1 MRDMT
6 TSAGMWAGSMRRL
19 LATMLCLIAIT
30 VGSGSRAGPEA
41 VLWKRWLAHDR
52 AATTEVDHGAWE
64 TFLTHYVRIGPDNIH
79 RVAYGE
85 VTPADREALDAYLE
99 RLSDTV
105 ISRYN
110 RTEQLA
116 FWINLYNALV
126 VDTVLEHY
134 PIASIRDVEASAEG
148 PFDLA
153 LIEVEGYALSLN
165 DIQNRILR
173 PIWRDPRVLYALSCA
188 ALGCP
193 NLQPVPFT
201 SRELDRQLSDAA
213 MAYINDPRGARLE
226 DQDLVVSSLFRWYR
240 GDFGGSDQTV
250 IHHLMGF
257 ATPRLAMKLQ
267 QCNGIAGDH
276 FDWRLNDA
284 TS

>member
-1 MRDMT
+1 MT
-6 TSAGMWAGSMRRL
+6 TSAEMWAGFKRRL
-19 LATMLCLIAIT
+19 LAAMLCLSALT
-30 VGSGSRAGPEA
+30 VGGGSQAAPDA
-41 VLWKRWLAHDR
+41 VLWKRWLAHDP
-52 AATTEVDHGAWE
+52 AATVEVDHGAWE
-64 TFLTHYVRIGPDNIH
+64 AFLTHYVRIGPDNIH
-79 RVAYGE
+79 RVAYGQ

-99 RLSDTV
+99 RLSDTA
-105 ISRYN
+105 ISHYN
-110 RTEQLA
+110 RAEQLA

-134 PIASIRDVEASAEG
+134 PIASIRDIDASSGG
-148 PFDLA
+148 PFDVSR
-153 LIEVEGYALSLN
+153 IEVEGQQLSLS
-165 DIQNRILR
+165 DIHNRILR
-173 PIWRDPRVLYALSCA
+173 PIWRDPRVLYTLSCA

-213 MAYINDPRGARLE
+213 MAYVNDPRRIRIEEG
-226 DQDLVVSSLFRWYR
+226 DLVISSLFRWYR
-240 GDFGGSDQTV
+240 DDFGGSDEAV

-257 ATPRLAMKLQ
+257 AAPRLAMKLQ
-267 QCNGIAGDH
+267 QHDRIAGDV

>member
-1 MRDMT
+1 M
-6 TSAGMWAGSMRRL
+6 TSAGMRASPMRPL

-30 VGSGSRAGPEA
+30 VGSGSQAGPEA

-52 AATTEVDHGAWE
+52 AATAEVDHGAWE
-64 TFLTHYVRIGPDNIH
+64 AFLTHYVRIGPDNIH
-79 RVAYGE
+79 RVAYGQI
-85 VTPADREALDAYLE
+85 TPTDREALDAYLE
-99 RLSDTV
+99 RLSDTA
-105 ISRYN
+105 ISQYN
-110 RTEQLA
+110 RAEQLA

-126 VDTVLEHY
+126 VEIVLEHY
-134 PIASIRDVEASAEG
+134 PIASIRDVDASAGG
-148 PFDLA
+148 PFDVP
-153 LIEVEGYALSLN
+153 LIEVEGYALSLH

-213 MAYINDPRGARLE
+213 MAYVNDRRCIQVE
-226 DQDLVVSSLFRWYR
+226 DRDLVVSSLFRWYR
-240 GDFGGSDQTV
+240 DDFGGSDEAV
-250 IHHLMGF
+250 IHHLMGL
-257 ATPRLAMKLQ
+257 AAPRLAMKLQ
-267 QCNGIAGDH
+267 QHDRIAGDV